1 MSAIKSYFKE
11 EIQLRNLGLEHSKPP
26 DFYLSVWQRNRSSV
40 PLLVVRTLIFLA
52 SLGIVIASITLYI
65 QDGLFKF
72 WFIYL
77 THWGLTVMTLASLF
91 AVVVSARCYIYGP
104 LSSEFL
110 LPWYVKV
117 YWMLYNI
124 AVPKAFLITLFY
136 WTVLFEAGVDEEL
149 NHSLDIA
156 VHGINSLLM
165 FLLLITSS
173 HPSRLVHVY
182 QPVCFALVYV
192 LFGVIYYL
200 AGGTDTKGNPYVYS
214 VVNWTYPGQTI
225 GVAALTGLLLVV
237 LYFLKVGIAKARDA
251 ISRKYIKP
259 ATPVEEAG
267 VPLRQQTVV

>member
-104 LSSEFL
+104 LSE
-110 LPWYVKV
+110 YKQ
-117 YWMLYNI
+117 
-124 AVPKAFLITLFY
+124 
-136 WTVLFEAGVDEEL
+136 
-149 NHSLDIA
+149 NH
-156 VHGINSLLM
+156 
-165 FLLLITSS
+165 
-173 HPSRLVHVY
+173 
-182 QPVCFALVYV
+182 
-192 LFGVIYYL
+192 IYYL
-200 AGGTDTKGNPYVYS
+200 SKIKLDLITVLKLEMFDNLKPKS
-214 VVNWTYPGQTI
+214 VNV
-225 GVAALTGLLLVV
+225 
-237 LYFLKVGIAKARDA
+237 F
-251 ISRKYIKP
+251 
-259 ATPVEEAG
+259 
-267 VPLRQQTVV
+267 